1 MGLLFSDPGVRG
13 GAPNRLLRLFPS
25 ATPFHPPLRYFFP
38 YSRECRGVVKK
49 KSVAEGERRG
59 ASLIEPFP
67 PGHRRCSGAGSA
79 SRSATTATGP
89 FLVETCT
96 SHSRMTV
103 GTACSSAKCTSRRQG
118 ASRGRRRDPCRPSRG
133 PWRRGLSKSVAK
145 APIAPGR
152 RRRIVDIPRFLS
164 RPIPVR
170 GAFATDL
177 DTPPTR
183 TVTGVPPAP
192 PRASQAAHNGVPPA
206 RRPTR
211 AIMRLLASPGT
222 FLVRK
227 AQRELR

>member
-25 ATPFHPPLRYFFP
+25 ATPFHPPLRSFFP
-38 YSRECRGVVKK
+38 YSRGCRGVVKK
-49 KSVAEGERRG
+49 KQRERGGARLSLSLSHRVAGDVPERDPRRGPRRPRPALSCERRAFRVG
-59 ASLIEPFP
+59 EGGWELRVGGRI
-67 PGHRRCSGAGSA
+67 
-79 SRSATTATGP
+79 SRLG
-89 FLVETCT
+89 V
-96 SHSRMTV
+96 R
-103 GTACSSAKCTSRRQG
+103 G

-145 APIAPGR
+145 APIAPES

-164 RPIPVR
+164 RPIPVW

-183 TVTGVPPAP
+183 TATGVPPAP
-192 PRASQAAHNGVPPA
+192 SRASQAAHNGVLPV

-211 AIMRLLASPGT
+211 AIMTLLVSPGT